1 LLLVAYIFMNG
12 STVLTDRQAQILK
25 AVIEEHI
32 ETGEPVGSEV
42 LDKKYSM
49 GISPATIRNEMAVL
63 VKEGFLEQPH
73 TSAGR
78 LPTPMAL
85 KFYIKQLMD
94 EKELSVADEV
104 AVKERVW
111 DYRYKMDKLLR
122 EATRALAEKTKS
134 VAIAATNQGDVYHAG
149 YANILDLPEFF
160 DIDVTKTLLSII
172 DDFKQLDQVFAK
184 ALGDDPIHVLLGT
197 EMGVDFLDP
206 CGMVFTDFGVEDKI
220 KGRLGV
226 IGPCR
231 LDYPYIVPIV
241 RYFGNLVNEFAQ
253 DWA

>member
-1 LLLVAYIFMNG
+1 MN
-12 STVLTDRQAQILK
+12 SITALTDRQAQILK
-25 AVIEEHI
+25 AIIEEYI
-32 ETGEPVGSEV
+32 KTGEPVGSDI

-49 GISPATIRNEMAVL
+49 GVSPATIRNEMAML

-78 LPTPMAL
+78 VPTSLAL
-85 KFYIKQLMD
+85 KFYIKQLMS

-111 DYRYKMDKLLR
+111 DYRFKIDKLLH
-122 EATRALAEKTKS
+122 EATRALAEKTGS
-134 VAIAATNQGDVYHAG
+134 VAIAATSEGDVYHAG

-172 DDFKQLDQVFAK
+172 DDFKVLDQIFSK
-184 ALGDDPIHVLLGT
+184 ALGEESIHILLGD
-197 EMGVDFLDP
+197 EMGIEFLDS
-206 CGMVFTDFGVEDKI
+206 CGLVFTDFSAADKI

-226 IGPCR
+226 IGPSR
-231 LDYPYIVPIV
+231 LDYPYIIPIV
-241 RYFGNLVNEFAQ
+241 RCFGNLVNELAQ
-253 DWA
+253 NW